1 MPRVVSLP
9 NAALIEGVRR
19 LVSEGHSV
27 TLSVRGV
34 SMRPFLEDRRDKAII
49 APCADP
55 HKGDAVLAEVAP
67 GKYVLHRVIGMDGDR
82 LVLMGDG
89 NVAGVELCRRSDVIG
104 RATGFLRKGRTV
116 PDATDGLK
124 WRLYSAV
131 WTRLR
136 PVRRYLLAFYRLV
149 WLKLFS
155 SSYPYEKP

>member
-1 MPRVVSLP
+1 
-9 NAALIEGVRR
+9 
-19 LVSEGHSV
+19 
-27 TLSVRGV
+27 
-34 SMRPFLEDRRDKAII
+34 
-49 APCADP
+49 
-55 HKGDAVLAEVAP
+55 
-67 GKYVLHRVIGMDGDR
+67 MDGDR

-89 NVAGVELCRRSDVIG
+89 NLAGVELCRRSDVIG
-104 RATGFLRKGRTV
+104 RATGFLRKGRAV

>member
-9 NAALIEGVRR
+9 NAALIEEVRR

-67 GKYVLHRVIGMDGDR
+67 GKYVLHRVVGMDGDR

-104 RATGFLRKGRTV
+104 RATGFLRTGRAV
-116 PDATDGLK
+116 SDATDGLK